1 MAVNHCPS
9 TTALSDREAA
19 AALIAAGLASDT
31 DEAAK
36 VLAGWYGR
44 KMCAEPTCRGAVL
57 RTAKG
62 IRKHVPGSN
71 LTDAERAALQQPRP
85 LATPRQL
92 PGMARLMPLT
102 PELIAHYSDAPQEA
116 PDAR

>member
-1 MAVNHCPS
+1 MTQKHCPS
-9 TTALSDREAA
+9 TTALSDLRAQ

-31 DEAAK
+31 DEAAR
-36 VLAGWYGR
+36 VLKGWHGR
-44 KMCAEPTCRGAVL
+44 KMCSEPTCRGAVL
-57 RTAKG
+57 RTATG

-71 LTDAERAALQQPRP
+71 LTDAERAALQARP
-85 LATPRQL
+85 LAEPRQI
-92 PGMARLMPLT
+92 PGMARLMELT